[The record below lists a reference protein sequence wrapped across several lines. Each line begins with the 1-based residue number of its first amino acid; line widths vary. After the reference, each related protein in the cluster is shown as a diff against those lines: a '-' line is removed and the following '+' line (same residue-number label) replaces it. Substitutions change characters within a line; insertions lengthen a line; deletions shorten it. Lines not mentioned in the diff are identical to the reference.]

1 MGGMDDMKNKAN
13 EYADKAKG
21 ARRQGQGQEQGD
33 EGMQRPGQ
41 DAPQRSG
48 GRIDEQA
55 ERGQGQSRQRMD
67 QESNEDMQDD
77 WS

>member
-1 MGGMDDMKNKAN
+1 MDDMKNKAN

-41 DAPQRSG
+41 DAQQRSG
-48 GRIDEQA
+48 EQA

-67 QESNEDMQDD
+67 QESNEDFQDD